1 MNILLTILLYEIL
14 RNRIIWV
21 FNYLVKLGSK

>member
-1 MNILLTILLYEIL
+1 MNILLTILLYEAF
-14 RNRIIWV
+14 RNRIIWL

>member
-14 RNRIIWV
+14 RNRLKWM

>member
-1 MNILLTILLYEIL
+1 MNILLTILLYEVF
-14 RNRIIWV
+14 RNRIIWM